1 MLANLYA
8 SQSRAH
14 AVNTRIALAMTKK
27 LHLLVT
33 DYYAKMCHYAG
44 ELTAIG
50 APLRDDELVTYIL
63 ASLDEDYNSVFTE
76 IVARTD
82 PISPSELYSQL
93 LSFEQHVSLQAH
105 HMSGSCSSAMAPTR
119 GRVSSGGRGYG
130 SYDRGRGRVAQVVVT
145 HQMEAHHGH
154 SAGCA
159 LNLGTLPI
167 IVGIVLKKDYVPEQR
182 TLAATSSTGAD
193 PAWYM
198 DLGATDHITSDLD
211 HFTMH
216 DPYTGHDQVHAANGS
231 GMGITCIGTS
241 IIPTTTPP
249 PPLPLPMSFMFPP
262 LIRTLFP
269 FIVLLLIMI
278 SLLSFTPI
286 SS

>member
-1 MLANLYA
+1 
-8 SQSRAH
+8 
-14 AVNTRIALAMTKK
+14 
-27 LHLLVT
+27 
-33 DYYAKMCHYAG
+33 
-44 ELTAIG
+44 
-50 APLRDDELVTYIL
+50 
-63 ASLDEDYNSVFTE
+63 
-76 IVARTD
+76 VARTD

-105 HMSGSCSSAMAPTR
+105 QMSGSCSSTMAPTR

-154 SAGCA
+154 RMC
-159 LNLGTLPI
+159 
-167 IVGIVLKKDYVPEQR
+167 LKFGHTVNNCWHRFEKDYVPEQR

-231 GMGITCIGTS
+231 GMGINRIGTS
-241 IIPTTTPP
+241 IIPTTTRPLTLTNVLHVP
-249 PPLPLPMSFMFPP
+249 SVNKNFISVHRFTLDNDTFIEFYPYFFLIKYRQTKKVLLHGQCKGGLYPLPPSTSKFLKLVFNA
-262 LIRTLFP
+262 IK
-269 FIVLLLIMI
+269 I
-278 SLLSFTPI
+278 SI
-286 SS
+286 DH